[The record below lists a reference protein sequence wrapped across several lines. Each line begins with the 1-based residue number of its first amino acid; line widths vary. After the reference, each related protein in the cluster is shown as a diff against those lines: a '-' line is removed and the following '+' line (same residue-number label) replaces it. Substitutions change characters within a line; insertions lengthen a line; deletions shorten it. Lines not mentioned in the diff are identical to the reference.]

1 MNQQL
6 HFITLS
12 TKDLD
17 AARDFYVRGLGW
29 EPLVDVPG
37 EIIFFQ
43 LAPGLTLGLFDAEK
57 FAQDRGRPGTIAPVE
72 GVTLSHNV
80 GSREAVNDAVERM
93 RNAGGE
99 VVKPPQDGAF
109 GGIYHAMVRDPNGI
123 VWEVAHNPG
132 WRVES
137 DGTVVLG

>member
-1 MNQQL
+1 VDQRL

-12 TKDLD
+12 TANLD
-17 AARDFYVRGLGW
+17 AARDFYINGLGW
-29 EPLVDVPG
+29 EPLMDVPG

-43 LAPGLTLGLFDAEK
+43 MAPGLTLGLFDAEK
-57 FAQDRGRPGTIAPVE
+57 FAQDQGRPGMVAPVE

-80 GSREAVNDAVERM
+80 ESREAVDGAVERM
-93 RNAGGE
+93 QKAGGT

-109 GGIYHAMVRDPNGI
+109 GGIYHALVRDPNGI

-132 WRVES
+132 WRIDA
-137 DGTVVLG
+137 DGTVVFG